1 MPLKRVAMIAVT
13 ASIVVLLIAAWQ
25 SAPVPRASELTAS
38 LAAAAPHRTAWY
50 ALPAVAVAYI
60 GLGLM
65 FVPVLALVAATGVA
79 FGPWLGPLYAMTG
92 CVASASTGFGLGRWL
107 GRNRVQSIGGPRV
120 TRLHRAL
127 ERNGTLAVFVLRKV
141 PAPFMLAN
149 IVVGASGVRYRD
161 FLIGTVLGM
170 GALVVALAGFGYRL
184 TRIIDDPSWTE
195 ALVAGLILALPLT
208 TAVLINRALRRAGD
222 TAPRGGELA
231 S

>member
-1 MPLKRVAMIAVT
+1 MVKVKRVAIIVAAAFVIVMVLNAWHWSPVYRVT
-13 ASIVVLLIAAWQ
+13 DIN
-25 SAPVPRASELTAS
+25 AS
-38 LAAAAPHRTAWY
+38 LVAAAPHRTAWY

-60 GLGLM
+60 ALGLA

-107 GRNRVQSIGGPRV
+107 GRSRVQQVGGRRV
-120 TRLHRAL
+120 KQLHQAL

-161 FLIGTVLGM
+161 FLLGTVLGM
-170 GALVVALAGFGYRL
+170 GAFVIALAGFGYKL
-184 TRIIDDPSWTE
+184 TRVINHPSWTE
-195 ALVAGLILALPLT
+195 VLGAMAMLAVPLT
-208 TAVLINRALRRAGD
+208 AAVLINRALRRRAN
-222 TAPRGGELA
+222 AR
-231 S
+231 